1 MWEAIQEIASEFVE
15 NTGLTIVRA
24 IAFFV
29 LGLIVVKIVR
39 LILRSVLFK
48 SKLDGAATTFVVSI
62 VTIIL
67 YIAVVILLIAS
78 LGFSTAG
85 IIAACSAVALAVIL
99 ALKDSLSSLANGII
113 IIFTKPFKK
122 GDYVKIG
129 DQDGLVQ
136 DIRLFNTKI
145 LTYSN
150 EEIIIPNSDVLTT
163 DVINYSTM
171 PLRRI
176 SFSLPVP
183 YSVNVTEVKTILLE
197 SLIAYKHTLKMP
209 APSVVLE
216 EFGDSALKFSVRAW
230 VLNENYWDAYYGL
243 REELFNALGVRG
255 ITIPFNRLEV
265 RLMPPSSDASVPAIG
280 APVGKEVEK

>member
-1 MWEAIQEIASEFVE
+1 MWNTIKEIAAEFVN
-15 NTGLTIVRA
+15 NTGLSIVRA

-29 LGLIVVKIVR
+29 LGLIVVKLVR
-39 LILRSVLFK
+39 IILRSALYK
-48 SKLDGAATTFVVSI
+48 SKLDGAAATFVISI
-62 VTIIL
+62 ITIVL
-67 YIAVVILLIAS
+67 YIALVVLLIAT

-85 IIAACSAVALAVIL
+85 IIAAFSAVALAVIL

-129 DQDGLVQ
+129 DKDGLVQ

-150 EEIIIPNSDVLTT
+150 EEVIIPNSDVLTT
-163 DVINYSTM
+163 DVTNYSTM

-176 SFSLPVP
+176 VFSIPVP
-183 YSVNVTEVKTILLE
+183 YSADVAEVKTILLDGVN
-197 SLIAYKHTLKMP
+197 SYKHTVKTP
-209 APSVVLE
+209 AASVVLE

-230 VLNENYWDAYYGL
+230 VLNENYWEAFYAL
-243 REELFNALGVRG
+243 RELAFGVLGARG
-255 ITIPFNRLEV
+255 ISVPFNRLEV
-265 RLMPPSSDASVPAIG
+265 SLMPTPADTAE
-280 APVGKEVEK
+280 APAAKEKKA